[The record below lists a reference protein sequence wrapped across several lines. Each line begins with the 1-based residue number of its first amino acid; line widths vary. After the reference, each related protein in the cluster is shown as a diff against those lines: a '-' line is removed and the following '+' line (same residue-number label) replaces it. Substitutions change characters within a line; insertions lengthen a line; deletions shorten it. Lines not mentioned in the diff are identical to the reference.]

1 VTALSDE
8 NVGRLDVAVDD
19 SLCVSGIQ
27 CIGNLDG
34 QIEQN
39 ISLDGISSDS
49 VLRKSANMDPRPPAK
64 FLFPSY
70 CSSSPSRS
78 AKWKWSSHV
87 YTFLRII
94 AGIIVFPYGM
104 QKVFGWSGAP
114 GFGAPGIKA
123 SLEQIT
129 ATNIPK
135 FIAWLIIIG
144 QSFGSIALMSG
155 LLGRIAAG
163 GLFIIF
169 TGALT
174 VHLPDGWTLN
184 WFGLKK
190 GEGIEYFVLLLSLLL
205 VIVIKG
211 SGALSMDS
219 WLTR

>member
-1 VTALSDE
+1 MTFLNQWENLLTSMIKSLLQTDSD
-8 NVGRLDVAVDD
+8 
-19 SLCVSGIQ
+19 
-27 CIGNLDG
+27 
-34 QIEQN
+34 
-39 ISLDGISSDS
+39 
-49 VLRKSANMDPRPPAK
+49 
-64 FLFPSY
+64 Y
-70 CSSSPSRS
+70 
-78 AKWKWSSHV
+78 V

-104 QKVFGWSGAP
+104 QKLFGWFSAP

-129 ATNIPK
+129 ARNIPK

-155 LLGRIAAG
+155 FLGRIAAG

-169 TGALT
+169 TGALI

-184 WFGLKK
+184 WFGSKK

-205 VIVIKG
+205 VIVLKG
-211 SGALSMDS
+211 SGALSVDL

>member
-1 VTALSDE
+1 MWNAAILIR
-8 NVGRLDVAVDD
+8 RLQSSPDRDLAF
-19 SLCVSGIQ
+19 LGT
-27 CIGNLDG
+27 
-34 QIEQN
+34 N
-39 ISLDGISSDS
+39 ISGEEFEDLHEQREPVGKLLISMIKTLLQTDSD
-49 VLRKSANMDPRPPAK
+49 
-64 FLFPSY
+64 Y
-70 CSSSPSRS
+70 
-78 AKWKWSSHV
+78 V

-104 QKVFGWSGAP
+104 QKLFGWSGAR

-129 ATNIPK
+129 ARNIPK

-155 LLGRIAAG
+155 FLGRIAAG

-169 TGALT
+169 TGALI

-184 WFGLKK
+184 WFGSKK

-205 VIVIKG
+205 VIVLKG
-211 SGALSMDS
+211 SGARSVDL

>member
-1 VTALSDE
+1 MGKLLTSMIKTLLQTDSD
-8 NVGRLDVAVDD
+8 
-19 SLCVSGIQ
+19 
-27 CIGNLDG
+27 
-34 QIEQN
+34 
-39 ISLDGISSDS
+39 
-49 VLRKSANMDPRPPAK
+49 
-64 FLFPSY
+64 Y
-70 CSSSPSRS
+70 
-78 AKWKWSSHV
+78 V

-104 QKVFGWSGAP
+104 QKLFGWSGAR

-129 ATNIPK
+129 ARNIPK

-155 LLGRIAAG
+155 FSGRIAAG

-169 TGALT
+169 TGALI

-184 WFGLKK
+184 WFGSKK

-205 VIVIKG
+205 VIVLKG
-211 SGALSMDS
+211 SGALSVDL